1 MGDVTATAAGKADK
15 PTRPRSTAVVR
26 APRAEDGA
34 DVHDLIAACPPL
46 DQNSLYANL
55 LQCTDFADTCAI
67 AYDSA
72 SGDKTSGEAVG
83 WISGYRPPNEPDVYF
98 LWQVAVRESARGQ
111 RLSRRLLTDIL
122 DRPAQRGVRFIKT
135 TITPDNEASWALF
148 QGLADWL
155 DAPLKS
161 RPQFDR
167 AKHFKDRHDSEVEV
181 RIGPFDWP
189 QGKA

>member
-1 MGDVTATAAGKADK
+1 MSDVTTIAAGKADK
-15 PTRPRSTAVVR
+15 SARPRSTAVVR
-26 APRAEDGA
+26 APVAEDGA

-55 LQCTDFADTCAI
+55 LQCTDFADACAI
-67 AYDSA
+67 ARDEA
-72 SGDKTSGEAVG
+72 RGDAVG
-83 WISGYRPPNEPDVYF
+83 WISGYRPPSEPDVYF
-98 LWQVAVRESARGQ
+98 LWQVAVHESVRGQ
-111 RLSRRLLTDIL
+111 RLPRRLLTDIL

-148 QGLADWL
+148 QGLSDWL

-161 RPQFDR
+161 RPLFDR
-167 AKHFKDRHDSEVEV
+167 ARHFKGRHDSEIEV

-189 QGKA
+189 AEAA